1 MTIANPQSLTL
12 EQFLHLPCIEESP
25 AWEFI
30 HGEAIQKPLPGG
42 KHSRLQSRLGG
53 AINATDSPYEA
64 FPELRCT
71 FGGRSIVPDLVVLA
85 REQIPVDA
93 NGEII
98 STGITIAPTWMIEIL
113 SPEQSQMKVTR
124 NILHSLRHGGQMG
137 WLVDPDERVVLV
149 YRPNSL
155 PEELIDDAQLPCLP
169 GINLILTVEQMFGWL
184 KVEGTSGE
192 SGIKCPV

>member
-1 MTIANPQSLTL
+1 MTIAIPQPLTL
-12 EQFLHLPCIEESP
+12 EQFLKLSYIEDSP

-30 HGEAIQKPLPGG
+30 QGEAIQKPMPGG

-53 AINATDSPYEA
+53 AINATNSAYEA

-71 FGGRSIVPDLVVLA
+71 VGGRSIVPDLVVLA
-85 REQIPVDA
+85 KTQIPVDA

-98 STGITIAPTWMIEIL
+98 STGIHVAPDWVIEIL

-137 WLVDPDERVVLV
+137 WLIDPDERVVLV
-149 YRPNSL
+149 YRPNCL
-155 PEELIDDAQLPCLP
+155 PDELTDEAQLPCLP
-169 GINLILTVEQMFGWL
+169 GVDLALTVEQMFGWL
-184 KVEGTSGE
+184 KVGAS
-192 SGIKCPV
+192 

>member
-1 MTIANPQSLTL
+1 MTIAISQPLTL
-12 EQFLHLPCIEESP
+12 EQFLKLPYIEDSP

-30 HGEAIQKPLPGG
+30 QGEAIQKPMPGG

-53 AINATDSPYEA
+53 TINATDSPYEA

-71 FGGRSIVPDLVVLA
+71 VGGRSIVPDLVVLA
-85 REQIPVDA
+85 KNQIPVDT

-98 STGITIAPTWMIEIL
+98 STGINSAPDWMIEIL

-137 WLVDPDERVVLV
+137 WLIAPDERVVLV
-149 YRPNSL
+149 YRPDCL
-155 PEELIDDAQLPCLP
+155 PDELTDDAQLPCLP
-169 GINLILTVEQMFGWL
+169 GVDLVLTVEQMFGWL
-184 KVEGTSGE
+184 KVKGN
-192 SGIKCPV
+192 